1 MSIWIILAKIA
12 NNIKMRKYVSGVF
25 ILLCFLS
32 GCSKTKPIKTIHIQ
46 PLGMVSNEYILS
58 VKKSIKSFYGYDCK
72 VLPQKKITNDII
84 SKVTKRIE
92 ANKVLDKYN
101 SEINL
106 LVLTEKDICYFKD
119 KNRPEYGIFG
129 LGGIKKN
136 NNTCIVSTFRLKL
149 GATKQKTLKRLE
161 KVTLHEIGHNLG
173 LYHCEN
179 NEKCMMSAANGTIK
193 RVDNVK
199 VWFCEKCREQL
210 N

>member
-1 MSIWIILAKIA
+1 M
-12 NNIKMRKYVSGVF
+12 MRKYVLGVL
-25 ILLCFLS
+25 ILFCFLS
-32 GCSKTKPIKTIHIQ
+32 GCSKTKPTKIINIQ
-46 PLGMVSNEYILS
+46 PLGDVSNEYILT

-72 VLPQKKITNDII
+72 VLPQKEITNDII

-92 ANKVLDKYN
+92 ANKVLDKFN
-101 SEINL
+101 SNINL

-179 NEKCMMSAANGTIK
+179 NEKCMMSAARGTIK
-193 RVDNVK
+193 LVDNVK
-199 VWFCEKCREQL
+199 VWFCEKCMKQIKK
-210 N
+210 

>member
-1 MSIWIILAKIA
+1 MVRIVS
-12 NNIKMRKYVSGVF
+12 NIKMKKC
-25 ILLCFLS
+25 ILLVLVLFYFLS
-32 GCSKTKPIKTIHIQ
+32 GCSKSKTTKVINIQ
-46 PLGMVSNEYILS
+46 PLGDVSNEYILT

-72 VLPQKKITNDII
+72 VLLQKKITNDII

-92 ANKVLDKYN
+92 ANRVLDKYN
-101 SEINL
+101 SEIHL

-129 LGGIKKN
+129 LGGVKKN
-136 NNTCIVSTFRLKL
+136 NNTCIVSTCRLKL

-179 NEKCMMSAANGTIK
+179 NEKCMMSAARGTIK
-193 RVDNVK
+193 LVDNVK